1 MSNSSLH
8 MIEGGAKQKQRRYYR
23 VERRFS
29 GQRPPKD
36 LVRDLLRAHC
46 GG

>member
-1 MSNSSLH
+1 MSEPSEWIS
-8 MIEGGAKQKQRRYYR
+8 ERDAKRKHRRHYL

-29 GQRPPKD
+29 GQRTPVD